1 MKFPTTTHDWQLYHN
16 YKDDGRTGKPMKG
29 APNAARALTAAL
41 RRASIQARVRCAA
54 CTTKA
59 GVQGVLSD
67 LYLKEIEPVMLKHS
81 KVGAYDTEPRTV
93 AKEYLNGIANECGWY
108 GFIDF

>member
-1 MKFPTTTHDWQLYHN
+1 MKFPTTASEWQLYS
-16 YKDDGRTGKPMKG
+16 GMKG
-29 APNAARALTAAL
+29 SANAARALTAAL
-41 RRASIQARVRCAA
+41 RKAAIQARVRCAA
-54 CTTKA
+54 CTRVE
-59 GVQGVLSD
+59 GVRTVLSE
-67 LYLKEIEPVMLKHS
+67 LYDKGIEPVMLKHS